1 MCQSRPPLLLL
12 PSIHTNTQL
21 WLRSVSPWQPIPR
34 TESSAG
40 PFRLKGFGCEAESL
54 YNGTRADAEQHRGAL
69 VERIRGTSDRS
80 CHGALYLKDLP
91 QLGCGTPS
99 FWSCCSGTEG

>member
-21 WLRSVSPWQPIPR
+21 WQRSVSPWQPIPR

-69 VERIRGTSDRS
+69 VERNPWKERS
-80 CHGALYLKDLP
+80 ELSWRAIP
-91 QLGCGTPS
+91 QRSSSAWMWDTFIL
-99 FWSCCSGTEG
+99 ELLQRD